1 MVVINMVEII
11 AESNPDLNKNLFL
24 KELSK
29 IPDGVTVK
37 ITRISDAIASNRN
50 KKEDFIYID
59 FLIVDEFKAPLTLDK
74 TGAIIPDVIDATGDI
89 IAIPFTLNEVDE
101 NGNYTINRGKNL
113 FNILNY
119 GMKQQKMIPVNNNSS
134 IRCNYDEITT
144 ALADLSFTATAN
156 LVNSKDFNDY
166 YRLEVKENSVKH
178 ND

>member
-1 MVVINMVEII
+1 MVEII
-11 AESNPDLNKNLFL
+11 AESNPDLDKNLFL

-29 IPDGVTVK
+29 VDGGITLKV
-37 ITRISDAIASNRN
+37 TRISDAIASHRN
-50 KKEDFIYID
+50 KKEDFIYMD
-59 FLIVDEFKAPLTLDK
+59 FLIIDEFKAPLTLDE

-89 IAIPFTLNEVDE
+89 IAIPFTLSEVDE

-134 IRCNYDEITT
+134 IRCNYDEIEA
-144 ALADLSFTATAN
+144 ALSDLDFRATAN

-166 YRLEVKENSVKH
+166 YRLEVME
-178 ND
+178 

>member
-1 MVVINMVEII
+1 MVEII

-29 IPDGVTVK
+29 KVDGITLK

-59 FLIVDEFKAPLTLDK
+59 FLIIDEFKAPLKLDDSGK
-74 TGAIIPDVIDATGDI
+74 ILNEIVDATGDI
-89 IAIPFTLNEVDE
+89 IAIPFTLSEVDE
-101 NGNYTINRGKNL
+101 SGNYIISRGKNL

-119 GMKQQKMIPVNNNSS
+119 AMKEKQMIPINNNSS
-134 IRCNYDEITT
+134 IRCNYAEIES
-144 ALADLSFTATAN
+144 ALSDLTFKAIGK

-166 YRLEVKENSVKH
+166 YRLEVYEKG
-178 ND
+178 D